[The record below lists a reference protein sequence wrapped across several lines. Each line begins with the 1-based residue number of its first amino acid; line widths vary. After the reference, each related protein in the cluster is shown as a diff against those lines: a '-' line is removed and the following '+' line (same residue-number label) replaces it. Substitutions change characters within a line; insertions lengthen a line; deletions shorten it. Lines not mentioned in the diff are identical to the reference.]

1 MNHKIELETMEN
13 LCTTIK
19 NTELEVLKTTTNI
32 EELKIKISNYEI
44 DVAQEV
50 NNALDISGKP
60 AYSNAEKRT
69 IAINLKCKESSE
81 YNEAKKD
88 LQNQELSRKK
98 LEINLN
104 YFRNLVSVY
113 KALCYQSF
121 NSKN

>member
-1 MNHKIELETMEN
+1 MEN